1 MTKKAAG
8 KYWFILSEGGSWLIL
23 KYSKNKKTL
32 TSDIPITEVVGKILY
47 MNNKSGDNSN
57 FDDYEGLSTEKS
69 IEVELFKT
77 DKKYKFNTLEELIS
91 NKEIFP
97 FLLKGHY
104 GTKK

>member
-23 KYSKNKKTL
+23 KYSKTK
-32 TSDIPITEVVGKILY
+32 ITEVVGKILY